1 MKDFFGQDLQ
11 VEDDVAV
18 LLKGYRE
25 LTKGVVKKMTPKGC
39 KVEYVGPGTK
49 SLKHYQVTSKM
60 LVKKPEN

>member
-25 LTKGVVKKMTPKGC
+25 LTRAVVKKMTPKGC
-39 KVEYVGPGTK
+39 KVEYVDPDTK
-49 SLKHYQVTSKM
+49 SLEHYQVVSNM